1 MLSDHE
7 RKALR
12 EVERQFMAQD
22 PDFIRSFEAAEHPST
37 YSIQWIYEMPWL
49 AYRIAI
55 GMAVVL
61 GFLMMIS
68 GAPWTAI
75 LFAALAVLVFRIQ
88 KRRSEMGWS
97 EPHRS
102 DG

>member
-7 RKALR
+7 RKALQ

-22 PDFIRSFEAAEHPST
+22 PDFTRSFDTARQPST
-37 YSIQWIYEMPWL
+37 YSIQCIYEMPWW

-55 GMAVVL
+55 GLAVAL
-61 GFLMMIS
+61 GFLMMLS

-75 LFAALAVLVFRIQ
+75 LFAGLAVLFSVVQ
-88 KRRSEMGWS
+88 KRRSEPGRR
-97 EPHRS
+97 ER
-102 DG
+102 

>member
-22 PDFIRSFEAAEHPST
+22 PDFTRAFDATGQPST
-37 YSIQWIYEMPWL
+37 YSIQWIYEMPWW
-49 AYRIAI
+49 AYRIVI
-55 GMAVVL
+55 GLAVAL
-61 GFLMMIS
+61 GLLMMLA

-75 LFAALAVLVFRIQ
+75 LFAGLAVLFSRIQ
-88 KRRSEMGWS
+88 KRSSAPGRREK
-97 EPHRS
+97 
-102 DG
+102 

>member
-22 PDFIRSFEAAEHPST
+22 PDFTRSFDTTGQPST
-37 YSIQWIYEMPWL
+37 YSIQWIYEMPWW

-55 GMAVVL
+55 GLAVAL
-61 GFLMMIS
+61 GFLMMIA
-68 GAPWTAI
+68 GAPWPAI
-75 LFAALAVLVFRIQ
+75 LFAALAVLFSTIQ
-88 KRRSEMGWS
+88 HRRSG
-97 EPHRS
+97 PRRR
-102 DG
+102 DR

>member
-22 PDFIRSFEAAEHPST
+22 PDFTRFFDATGQPST
-37 YSIQWIYEMPWL
+37 YSIQWIYEMPWW

-55 GMAVVL
+55 GLAVAL
-61 GFLMMIS
+61 GFLMVLA

-75 LFAALAVLVFRIQ
+75 LLAGLAVLLMGIQ
-88 KRRSEMGWS
+88 KRRN
-97 EPHRS
+97 EPDRHEK
-102 DG
+102 